1 MNNPKLY
8 SDADARFDTV
18 VGKHEYFE
26 LLRRIRVEFDNTTP
40 YNSYSYEFDQGD
52 FLSYVENHYGFQP
65 LFDTTYQAI
74 TADYNI
80 VDEKKYLLARL
91 KFA

>member
-1 MNNPKLY
+1 MNDPKLY
-8 SDADARFDTV
+8 SDANARFDTV

-26 LLRRIRVEFDNTTP
+26 LLRRIRVEFDNTTL

-52 FLSYVENHYGFQP
+52 FLIYVEKHYGFQP

-74 TADYNI
+74 TADYKI